1 MDKVL
6 IDLKDVTFIIPVK
19 FESEDRIRN
28 AFTSITYLLNNFDT
42 KIIVKEVDS
51 SPKFEDHVLPKIKN
65 YTKADKLKNLLYI
78 YEEGTE
84 IFHRMKIIN
93 EMLFLCDTKVVGNY
107 DVDIVLKPETM
118 IKSAKMIVDDGYDV
132 IYPYGFGQYQ
142 YAVNSNYDLILSF
155 IENNFDFNI
164 LESNCFMKQAHSGH
178 VQFFNRQAYIEGGM
192 ENENF
197 ISSSPEDQERL
208 YRFTTLGYNV
218 GRIDHYVYHM
228 EHVYDHSQFNT
239 IEGNPNFSA
248 NWNLFVWLQTL
259 SKEELKKYYEDQDYL
274 RKYK

>member
-1 MDKVL
+1 M

-28 AFTSITYLLNNFDT
+28 AFTSITYLLNNCDA

-51 SPKFEDHVLPKIKN
+51 SPKFEDNVLPKIKN
-65 YTKADKLKNLLYI
+65 YTDKDKLKNLLYI
-78 YEEGTE
+78 YEEGSE

-93 EMLFLCDTKVVGNY
+93 EMLSLCETKVVGNY

-118 IKSAKMIVDDGYDV
+118 ITATKMIVEDGYDV
-132 IYPYGFGQYQ
+132 IYPYGLGQFQ
-142 YAVNSNYDLILSF
+142 YAVNSTYDLILNF
-155 IENNFDFNI
+155 FNNDFDFNI
-164 LESNCFMKQAHSGH
+164 LESNSFMKQAHSGH
-178 VQFFNRQAYIEGGM
+178 IQFFNRQSYIDGGM

-208 YRFTTLGYNV
+208 YRFTKLGYNV
-218 GRIDHYVYHM
+218 GRINDYVYHM

-239 IEGNPNFSA
+239 VEGNPHFPI

-259 SKEELKKYYEDQDYL
+259 SQEELKKYYENQDYL